1 MNILVFNGSPKKE
14 RNDTLHLSRAFLGGM
29 REAAPQEIHAIDVID
44 RHIEFCRSCFACK
57 YNGGHCVLD
66 DDMREILG
74 QIPDSD
80 LLLFSYPLYCY
91 GMPAMLKN
99 LVDRMLPLSSMAME
113 DVNGRYV
120 HVGQRDF
127 SRLRYLRHHRTIRRR
142 VGRCLFRHLR
152 HENFSIYLQ

>member
-1 MNILVFNGSPKKE
+1 MNILVFNGSPKKQ
-14 RNDTLHLSRAFLGGM
+14 RSDTLHLSRAFLDGM
-29 REAAPQEIHAIDVID
+29 CEAAPQEIHAIDVID
-44 RHIEFCRSCFACK
+44 RHIEFCRGCFACK

-113 DVNGRYV
+113 EVNGRYV
-120 HVGQRDF
+120 HVG
-127 SRLRYLRHHRTIRRR
+127 
-142 VGRCLFRHLR
+142 
-152 HENFSIYLQ
+152 

>member
-74 QIPDSD
+74 HGAVPAFRQ
-80 LLLFSYPLYCY
+80 LFAA
-91 GMPAMLKN
+91 G
-99 LVDRMLPLSSMAME
+99 D
-113 DVNGRYV
+113 
-120 HVGQRDF
+120 
-127 SRLRYLRHHRTIRRR
+127 RRR
-142 VGRCLFRHLR
+142 LDKRADHKGQTLRNAHEHSRFQRQPKEGKERHTPSRARFWAACARPLR
-152 HENFSIYLQ
+152 RKSTP

>member
-1 MNILVFNGSPKKE
+1 M
-14 RNDTLHLSRAFLGGM
+14 
-29 REAAPQEIHAIDVID
+29 
-44 RHIEFCRSCFACK
+44 
-57 YNGGHCVLD
+57 LD

-142 VGRCLFRHLR
+142 VGRYLFRHLR
-152 HENFSIYLQ
+152 RENSSIYLQ